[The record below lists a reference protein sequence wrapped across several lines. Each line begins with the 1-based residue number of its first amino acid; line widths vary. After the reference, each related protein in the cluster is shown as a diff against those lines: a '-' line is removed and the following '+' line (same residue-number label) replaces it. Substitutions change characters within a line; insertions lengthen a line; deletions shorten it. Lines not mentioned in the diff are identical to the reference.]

1 MKILVIGET
10 CEDIFVY
17 GNVDRLCPEAPVPI
31 LKPVE
36 TVTNKGMSGNVVE
49 NLKSLYPDSNITHIH
64 QTKKITKKRFV
75 EKNSNQMIMRLDEGE
90 NELVDSIDMNVL
102 DNLNQ
107 YDIVLISDY
116 NKGFISENSLIEI
129 LKNAKFSIMD
139 TKRVINKGIIEHVSF
154 IKVNQKEYNNNKS
167 ILDSNPLKVIV
178 TLGKEG
184 VKYNNKIYHSL
195 SPQETIDVSGAGD
208 TFVSSFTLKYFL
220 TKSIDKSISFANEVC
235 SYVVNKKGVSLPD
248 SKFILK

>member
-1 MKILVIGET
+1 M
-10 CEDIFVY
+10 
-17 GNVDRLCPEAPVPI
+17 R
-31 LKPVE
+31 
-36 TVTNKGMSGNVVE
+36 VE
-49 NLKSLYPDSNITHIH
+49 NES
-64 QTKKITKKRFV
+64 
-75 EKNSNQMIMRLDEGE
+75 
-90 NELVDSIDMNVL
+90 VDSIDMGVL
-102 DNLNQ
+102 NNLNQ

-129 LKNAKFSIMD
+129 LKNSKFSIMD
-139 TKRVINKGIIEHVSF
+139 TKRIINKSIIEHVNF

-167 ILDSNPLKVIV
+167 ILDTNPLKVIV